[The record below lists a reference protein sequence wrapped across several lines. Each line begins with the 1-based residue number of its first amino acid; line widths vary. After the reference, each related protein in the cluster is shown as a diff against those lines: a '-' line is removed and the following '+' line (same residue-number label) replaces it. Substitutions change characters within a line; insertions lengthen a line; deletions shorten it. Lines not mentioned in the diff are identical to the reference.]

1 MSTIPFDRYPNLSPL
16 FLDFLKGLPRF
27 FPDPPTLDAA
37 EARAR
42 QILETPRPP
51 RVPASAYRFRGGASG
66 ESARLAG
73 EIAAGRAVAV
83 QTGHQV
89 GLFTGPLFTLMKAL
103 DAVHV
108 ARELRR
114 RGVPAVAV
122 FWALTDDHDLQ
133 EIAQTAKPGPEGP
146 QVFVLEGADR
156 QNRQPVGRLPI
167 PDGVRA
173 IVDAFGADAK
183 TPEAAAVL
191 DAFARRS
198 APGTLYGEAFIETL
212 LDLVEPDPLL
222 IVDPISEPL
231 RRPTVELF
239 REAVRLAPRLRATL
253 EETERALRDA
263 GKPIPAPLPVGFSFF
278 TIPSGGAEGRR
289 RITDVAAAAARVESG
304 EALPSADVITRPVL
318 KSYLFPMAVSILGAA
333 EIAYHAQSL
342 PLFSLFGLPAPI
354 LMPRTHVVVRGPAE
368 RRLAEQLQ
376 VADEDLL
383 VTLTET
389 LPVAVPQADTL
400 GALGAATEKSLAGL
414 GAELERL
421 DPSLLGA
428 LENASK
434 KIAHQFEQLA
444 DRARKAAGRRDDVV
458 TNRRKRLER
467 ALLPAVGGVP
477 AERVYPPLCGM
488 MAFGREDVL
497 ASLRSVAGTGAR
509 GAAVVE
515 WGLSPVEDRRAG

>member
-16 FLDFLKGLPRF
+16 FLDFLAGLPRF

-42 QILETPRPP
+42 RILETPRPP
-51 RVPASAYRFRGGASG
+51 RVPVSAYRYRGGASG

-108 ARELRR
+108 ARELRG

-133 EIAQTAKPGPEGP
+133 EIARTARPGPDGP

-156 QNRQPVGRLPI
+156 QNRRPVGRLPI
-167 PDGVRA
+167 PDGVRG

-222 IVDPISEPL
+222 VVDPISEPL
-231 RRPTVELF
+231 RQPTVDLF
-239 REAVRLAPRLRATL
+239 REAVRVAPRLRATL

-263 GKPIPAPLPVGFSFF
+263 GKPIPAPLPDGFSFF
-278 TIPSGGAEGRR
+278 TIDEEGRR
-289 RITDVAAAAARVESG
+289 RITDLAGAAARIDSG

-342 PLFSLFGLPAPI
+342 PLFPLFGLPAPI

-368 RRLAEQLQ
+368 RRLAEQLR

-383 VTLTET
+383 VAFTEA
-389 LPVAVPQADTL
+389 LPAAVPQADAL

-414 GAELERL
+414 GAELEKL

-444 DRARKAAGRRDDVV
+444 DRARKAAGRREDVA
-458 TNRRKRLER
+458 TNRRRRLQQ

-488 MAFGREDVL
+488 MAFGREEVL
-497 ASLRSVAGTGAR
+497 ASLRSVAGTGPR
-509 GAAVVE
+509 GAAVVD
-515 WGLSPVEDRRAG
+515 WGLAPVEDRRAG